1 MEQFRQIPQGTLTPL
16 PQDIA
21 NLPPADGIDP
31 IGEQDI
37 HEAYKGVNS
46 LDNVE
51 VVDMEPVSGL
61 EAGVWKVIIKGTSV
75 PGGDFIQDF
84 SLVSDY
90 KLEKQ

>member
-1 MEQFRQIPQGTLTPL
+1 
-16 PQDIA
+16 
-21 NLPPADGIDP
+21 
-31 IGEQDI
+31 
-37 HEAYKGVNS
+37 
-46 LDNVE
+46 
-51 VVDMEPVSGL
+51 MEPVSGL